1 MTMTH
6 RNTATGDDVGLSLRQ
21 FSQAWRLMCT
31 LAPAPQIVIGDG
43 IEYIFS
49 GCPVAF
55 FNVALVTGRAVD
67 DERLRTHAEDACAWA
82 ADKGV
87 PWLFVVTHETLNPG
101 VDATAILDRAGFVSL
116 MPLTGMVA
124 TQVTPVAPPSG
135 LELTVPPDDASCAAA
150 VDVNSAAYSMDLEA
164 AKALVGRRA
173 FWANH
178 FIVLGHADGKPASTA
193 AVMMVDGLRYVAL
206 VATDP
211 GYQRR
216 GFGDAAMRRALE
228 LSAAAHGEVPTV
240 LHATE
245 AGRPV
250 YERMGY
256 VPIAAH
262 TIFMEKRFA
271 EGH

>member
-1 MTMTH
+1 MTITH
-6 RNTATGDDVGLSLRQ
+6 GTTAAGDAVGLSLRQ
-21 FSQAWRLMCT
+21 FSEAWRLMCT
-31 LAPAPQIVIGDG
+31 LAPAPQISTGDG
-43 IEYIFS
+43 IDYIFS

-55 FNVALVTGRAVD
+55 FNVALVTEGAVD
-67 DERLRTHAEDACAWA
+67 DRRLRAHAEAASAWA

-87 PWLFVVTHETLNPG
+87 PWLFVVTHETLKPG
-101 VDATAILDRAGFVSL
+101 VDATAILDDAGLISL

-124 TQVTPVAPPSG
+124 THVTPVAPPHG
-135 LELTVPPDDASCAAA
+135 LDLTVPQDDASCAAA
-150 VDVNSAAYSMDLEA
+150 VDVNSAAYSIDLEA

-178 FIVLGHADGKPASTA
+178 VIVLGQADGKPASTA

-206 VATDP
+206 VATEP

-216 GFGDAAMRRALE
+216 GFGDATMRRALE

-262 TIFMEKRFA
+262 TLFMEKRFA

>member
-31 LAPAPQIVIGDG
+31 LAPAPQIVTGDG

-67 DERLRTHAEDACAWA
+67 DERLRTHAEAASAWA

-87 PWLFVVTHETLNPG
+87 PWLLVVTHETLTPG
-101 VDATAILDRAGFVSL
+101 VDAAAVLDRAGFVAL

-124 TQVTPVAPPSG
+124 TQVTPIAAPSG
-135 LELTVPPDDASCAAA
+135 LELMVPQDDAACAAA
-150 VDVNSAAYSMDLEA
+150 VDVNSAAYNMDLEA

-173 FWANH
+173 FWNGH
-178 FIVLGHADGKPASTA
+178 FIVLGQADGRPASTA